1 MNKYERPIRTGVYYQ
16 NCNTISIMGET
27 EKAYFII
34 YSYDDR
40 RGTSKKIDKVEVER
54 WIPKSIW
61 DNSKNFKEIIK
72 TPLIKFSGVFL
83 LSKTSL

>member
-61 DNSKNFKEIIK
+61 DNSKNFKEI
-72 TPLIKFSGVFL
+72 PYQGVGDMQTHFNPPIWF
-83 LSKTSL
+83 K